1 MAEQAVRKI
10 IFQRKKRMN
19 ITVIYPKQ
27 APKVYRIC
35 AEEFC
40 RLCGEITGETP
51 LMITDDISIDSLP
64 PGNTVIIGG
73 KGVNRYASL
82 YKGEQPITKGTD
94 GYFIST
100 ADIGGGTALFL
111 WGGRGRSTL
120 YAVYRY
126 FEKFLSCRWFWD
138 KDVVPRRNTL
148 PFENIFLAE
157 DTPHEY
163 RGTRYF
169 AHRGLHRFQAEHW
182 SLSDWQ
188 KEIDWLLKKR
198 LNMFML
204 RIGQDD
210 LFQKA
215 FPETVPYPP
224 SDQPLPY
231 KGDGFN
237 DRTLFWDLQFRGELR
252 KQILEYAIDRDMI
265 TPEDC
270 GTMTHWYSRTPQEF
284 LEKVR
289 PQLLSQPKGTNYAD
303 ATGLV
308 WDIRK
313 KENLELYFRLTDTH
327 VKEYGQEGV
336 FHTIGLA
343 ERAFSD
349 SRQENMRLKRL
360 TYRLI
365 CQRLKEKY
373 PQSKLLLASWDMWM
387 FYTPEEVSEL
397 LDSMDP
403 NQAIL
408 FDYTS
413 DSARKSNLQ
422 SWKVEHR
429 FPYVFGIFHAYEP
442 SNEIRGDYREL
453 IKRLARTKGDPF
465 CKGVVLWPELS
476 HGDPFMT
483 EFFASNAWQIKE
495 QTVDE
500 QLEEFCTSRYTESEK
515 MLSVWKTVLPLAKL
529 MSWSKYEAVTPWVE
543 TDIFCRAAYFLDMEK
558 DDPRYDDYLLP
569 LGKLQKDSAKALEK
583 LSALWVS
590 ENEMQKRDCFDLART
605 VITRYLNGA
614 FIKICR
620 EYIRKKDIRIL
631 CGDALELLEAYAE
644 LLGENNEF
652 TLYHTLKKLEETH
665 PVNPSFVPTLKR
677 NCDNLYCR
685 SNIYE
690 CARDVYIPEA
700 KMLFEMITEDE
711 YDKERL
717 LKKCEQNRIS
727 FEQKPLT
734 HIEKRNNI
742 PFLLLKCADI
752 INKKSFSF

>member
-1 MAEQAVRKI
+1 
-10 IFQRKKRMN
+10 MN

-27 APKVYRIC
+27 APKVYKIC

-51 LMITDDISIDSLP
+51 RMITDDADIDLLLR
-64 PGNTVIIGG
+64 TKAVVIGG
-73 KGVNRYASL
+73 KEVNRFASL
-82 YKGEQPITKGTD
+82 YNETPPVTEGTD
-94 GYFIST
+94 SYFIST
-100 ADIGGGTALFL
+100 AKLCGSTALLL

-138 KDVVPRRNTL
+138 KDVIPRKSRL
-148 PFENIFLAE
+148 PFENVFLAE
-157 DTPHEY
+157 DTKNEY

-182 SLSDWQ
+182 DISDWQ

-215 FPETVPYPP
+215 FPDIVPYPP
-224 SDQPLPY
+224 ADRPLPFN
-231 KGDGFN
+231 GDGFN
-237 DRTLFWDLQFRGELR
+237 DRTLFWDLRFRGELR
-252 KQILEYAIDRDMI
+252 KQILEYAMDRDMI
-265 TPEDC
+265 IPEDC
-270 GTMTHWYSRTPQEF
+270 GTMTHWYSRTPAEF

-289 PQLLSQPKGTNYAD
+289 PKLLSQPKGTNYAE

-313 KENLELYFRLTDTH
+313 EENLDLYFRLTDTH
-327 VKEYGQEGV
+327 VKEYGKEGV

-343 ERAFSD
+343 ERAFSE
-349 SRQENMRLKRL
+349 SRQENMRLKLL

-365 CQRLKEKY
+365 CHRLKEKY
-373 PQSKLLLASWDMWM
+373 PGSKLLLASWDMWM
-387 FYTPEEVSEL
+387 FYTPEEVCAL
-397 LDSMDP
+397 LDTIDP
-403 NQAIL
+403 EQTVL

-422 SWKVEHR
+422 SWNAEHR

-442 SNEIRGDYREL
+442 SNEIRGDYGEL
-453 IKRLARTKGDPF
+453 LKRLARTKDDPF
-465 CKGVVLWPELS
+465 CKGVVFWPELS

-483 EFFASNAWQIKE
+483 EFFASNAWQVRE
-495 QTVDE
+495 QTADE
-500 QLEEFCTSRYTESEK
+500 QLEEFCVSRYTENIK

-529 MSWSKYEAVTPWVE
+529 MSWSKYEEVTPWVE

-558 DDPRYDDYLLP
+558 DDPRYNDYLLP
-569 LGKLQKDSAKALEK
+569 LGKMQKDSANALET
-583 LSALWVS
+583 LSALWCS

-605 VITRYLNGA
+605 IITRYLNGA

-620 EYIRKKDIRIL
+620 EYIKKNDTRSI
-631 CGDALELLEAYAE
+631 CKDTLELLELYAR
-644 LLGENNEF
+644 LLGENDEF
-652 TLYHTLKKLEETH
+652 TLYHTLEKLKEAH
-665 PVNPSFVPTLKR
+665 PVNPAFAPTLKR

-690 CARDVYIPEA
+690 CARDLYLPEA
-700 KMLFEMITEDE
+700 KMLFDMLSEGSCNKDE
-711 YDKERL
+711 LIKR
-717 LKKCEQNRIS
+717 CEQNRIS
-727 FEQKPLT
+727 FEKAPLYPN
-734 HIEKRNNI
+734 EKSGDI
-742 PFLLLKCADI
+742 PQILLKCADI
-752 INKKSFSF
+752 IGRKSFSF

>member
-1 MAEQAVRKI
+1 
-10 IFQRKKRMN
+10 MN

-27 APKVYRIC
+27 APKVYKIC

-51 LMITDDISIDSLP
+51 RMITDDIPIDSLSHTK
-64 PGNTVIIGG
+64 TVVIGG
-73 KGVNRYASL
+73 KEVNRYAAH
-82 YKGEQPITKGTD
+82 YKGKLPVTEGTD

-100 ADIGGGTALFL
+100 AELCGNTALFL

-138 KDVVPRRNTL
+138 KDVIPRRSTL
-148 PFENIFLAE
+148 PFEDVFLAE
-157 DTPHEY
+157 STANEY

-182 SLSDWQ
+182 NASDWQ
-188 KEIDWLLKKR
+188 REIDWLLKKR

-215 FPETVPYPP
+215 FPDTVPYPP
-224 SDQPLPY
+224 SDKPLPFT
-231 KGDGFN
+231 GDGFN
-237 DRTLFWDLQFRGELR
+237 DRTLFWDLRFRGELR

-270 GTMTHWYSRTPQEF
+270 GTMTHWYSRTPVEF

-313 KENLELYFRLTDTH
+313 EENLELYFRLTDTH

-343 ERAFSD
+343 ERAFSE

-365 CQRLKEKY
+365 CQRLKETY
-373 PQSKLLLASWDMWM
+373 PNSGLLLASWDMWM

-397 LDSMDP
+397 LDSMDRE
-403 NQAIL
+403 QTIL

-422 SWKVEHR
+422 SWGVEHK

-442 SNEIRGDYREL
+442 SNEIRGDYQEL

-465 CKGVVLWPELS
+465 CKGVVFWPELS

-500 QLEEFCTSRYTESEK
+500 QLEEFCVNRYAESEK
-515 MLSVWKTVLPLAKL
+515 MFSVWKTVLPLAKL
-529 MSWSKYEAVTPWVE
+529 MSWSKYEEVTPWVE

-569 LGKLQKDSAKALEK
+569 LGKMQTKSSKALEE
-583 LSALWVS
+583 LSSLWS
-590 ENEMQKRDCFDLART
+590 TENEMQKRDCFDLART

-620 EYIRKKDIRIL
+620 ENIRKNHTRNLQNDTT
-631 CGDALELLEAYAE
+631 ELLRLYTR
-644 LLGENNEF
+644 LLGENDEF
-652 TLYHTLKKLEETH
+652 TLYHTLEKLKKTH
-665 PVNPSFVPTLKR
+665 PVNPAFTPTLKR

-690 CARDVYIPEA
+690 CARDVYLPET
-700 KMLFEMITEDE
+700 KMLFDMLSEGK
-711 YDKERL
+711 YDKELL

-727 FEQKPLT
+727 FEKAPL
-734 HIEKRNNI
+734 IPNEKNGDI
-742 PFLLLKCADI
+742 PQILLECADI
-752 INKKSFSF
+752 IGRKSFCF